1 MLFPATAGTDATTR
15 LLIDETT
22 RPDRLP
28 VVVWLGADG
37 AEVGTAGALGLGGVG
52 RGASLLLEHAHGA
65 FERPSL
71 RGHRLADPT
80 GDARNVGGRS
90 WTTAFDPTSSTCPR
104 AA

>member
-1 MLFPATAGTDATTR
+1 M
-15 LLIDETT
+15 
-22 RPDRLP
+22 
-28 VVVWLGADG
+28 
-37 AEVGTAGALGLGGVG
+37 GTAGALGLGGVG

-90 WTTAFDPTSSTCPR
+90 WTTAFEPHVIDLSESRLTVEARDETAGLTLRTEVERFQAEPSASGTL
-104 AA
+104 